1 MRSPRLHAHHS
12 RTGASVLLLL
22 VAAVA
27 CDGSVGPDQRNPLR
41 GVRQV
46 SAADSTGSGVPQPL
60 SPIGSGSVVGIVIG
74 PSAPGAGND
83 SLLSAPRIVG
93 VVIRIHPVL
102 GDDDPAAPTLG
113 PVVATLTTDA
123 NGRFTTPVVGST
135 SLGHV
140 LTFTPPS
147 GSPYAAVWT
156 RTQFWSNSAATPW
169 WVMLPRVP

>member
-1 MRSPRLHAHHS
+1 M
-12 RTGASVLLLL
+12 LL

-27 CDGSVGPDQRNPLR
+27 CDASVGPDQRNPLR

-46 SAADSTGSGVPQPL
+46 SALDSTGGGVPQPL
-60 SPIGSGSVVGIVIG
+60 SPIGSGAVVGTVIG

-83 SLLSAPRIVG
+83 SLLSAPRIAG

-102 GDDDPAAPTLG
+102 GDEDPAAPTLG

-123 NGRFTTPVVGST
+123 NGRFATPVIGST

-147 GSPYAAVWT
+147 GSSSAAVWT